1 MRRIKN
7 KTSLFKR
14 VPMTGDLLL
23 GEFIYL
29 IPVGIIVYIVAD
41 DKPQAV
47 LGFVVGGLLSVG
59 MLIHMALSVEDSITM
74 MEEEALKH
82 TRKRY
87 AIRMVILVVAFLAMF
102 FLKTGNL
109 ITALVAL
116 MSLKVAAYIQPFT
129 HKFIQKFNKE
139 GR

>member
-1 MRRIKN
+1 MRKIKN

-74 MEEEALKH
+74 MEPSHSSA
-82 TRKRY
+82 
-87 AIRMVILVVAFLAMF
+87 
-102 FLKTGNL
+102 
-109 ITALVAL
+109 ITALSITLPRGGVS
-116 MSLKVAAYIQPFT
+116 MIM
-129 HKFIQKFNKE
+129 
-139 GR
+139 

>member
-1 MRRIKN
+1 MREMKN
-7 KTSLFKR
+7 RTSLFKR
-14 VPMTGDLLL
+14 VPMTMDLLL

-29 IPVGIIVYIVAD
+29 VPAGAIVFIVAE

-47 LGFVVGGLLSVG
+47 LGFVLGGLLAAG

-87 AIRMVILVVAFLAMF
+87 VIRIIVLVVVFLGMF
-102 FLKTGNL
+102 FLKAGNL
-109 ITALVAL
+109 ITALIAL

-129 HKFIQKFNKE
+129 HKFIQKFNRE